1 MNRRIALSS
10 LIAATATAV
19 SAPVVFGASEWCEDD
34 PLVVIRTPTGK
45 KLPLHVTN
53 YAQGTENSKFLD
65 LVPRNQKFANAW
77 INWSVVQARKGGQKP
92 SGASSTAVQW
102 DVTIRVTIHT
112 TPGDG
117 LRFRTRTVASS
128 LEYAE
133 GILYAE
139 ASGQANREMEMRFSM
154 WA

>member
-1 MNRRIALSS
+1 MNRRFALSS
-10 LIAATATAV
+10 LIAATATAIT
-19 SAPVVFGASEWCEDD
+19 APVAFGASEWCEDD

-45 KLPLHVTN
+45 KMPLHVTN
-53 YAQGTENSKFLD
+53 YAEGAEYSKFLA

-77 INWSVVQARKGGQKP
+77 INWSVALARKGGQKP
-92 SGASSTAVQW
+92 SGASATAVQW

-128 LEYAE
+128 LEYAK
-133 GILYAE
+133 GTIYDE
-139 ASGQANREMEMRFSM
+139 AVGQANREMEMSFSM